1 MLITRISNFTNT
13 EHSMEIDVT
22 ERQLI
27 ELATGAPIQTIMP
40 NLTEWER
47 QFILTGVTKAE
58 WRELHD
64 YINGNN
70 DEHTD

>member
-70 DEHTD
+70 DKHTD